1 MKEDLKLLLT
11 RNGVHEDVAKW
22 LSEAPQDCHEI
33 KHFANMVDDSSQLK
47 TAVLQHTSQKDHIG
61 QLARLKQAWKEADGI
76 NQTRLKRISQG
87 ITDESLDEALD
98 SETRKSKCEIFQN
111 FYQWT
116 LKSKEMV
123 CDTLLGRIVREFD
136 AGQPS
141 MFSVLRTPLLSV
153 PSQSKS
159 TESPNPCIST
169 LLRQMMMLWL
179 WRIQEGCEHTFL
191 VFAF

>member
-111 FYQWT
+111 F
-116 LKSKEMV
+116 
-123 CDTLLGRIVREFD
+123 
-136 AGQPS
+136 
-141 MFSVLRTPLLSV
+141 
-153 PSQSKS
+153 
-159 TESPNPCIST
+159 IS
-169 LLRQMMMLWL
+169 
-179 WRIQEGCEHTFL
+179 GF
-191 VFAF
+191 